1 MTGVVADQRFVG
13 EICGFGTA
21 SGRRVVIGRWT
32 ESPFGAIAD
41 AMIEAADG
49 HRTLI
54 APTAEVAAYIR
65 GVYSFD
71 EVVVGHVVTARSDG
85 QLGFDG
91 GPLVASID
99 LGRRDLLGRLLHL
112 VPHRLAT
119 SPRWAAAIDPIARTV
134 LRGVRTRGRSA
145 GGVEYYG
152 ATDRRRIDAVRATWW
167 GVDLGPLTTVDPPVR
182 FGFSSAPRR
191 PSIVAVTTTVRAD

>member
-1 MTGVVADQRFVG
+1 MTGVVAEQRFVG

-21 SGRRVVIGRWT
+21 SGRRVVIGRWA

-41 AMIEAADG
+41 AMVEASDG

-54 APTAEVAAYIR
+54 VPTAAVAAYIR

-85 QLGFDG
+85 HLGFDG

-99 LGRRDLLGRLLHL
+99 LGRRDLLGRLLHV
-112 VPHRLAT
+112 VPVRLAT
-119 SPRWAAAIDPIARTV
+119 SPRWASAIDPIARTV
-134 LRGVRTRGRSA
+134 LRGVRTRGRTA
-145 GGVEYYG
+145 GGDEFYG
-152 ATDRRRIDAVRATWW
+152 ATDRRRVDAVQATWW
-167 GVDLGPLTTVDPPVR
+167 GTDLGPLADVDPPVH
-182 FGFSSAPRR
+182 FGFSSAPRH
-191 PSIVAVTTTVRAD
+191 PSIIAVTTTVREH